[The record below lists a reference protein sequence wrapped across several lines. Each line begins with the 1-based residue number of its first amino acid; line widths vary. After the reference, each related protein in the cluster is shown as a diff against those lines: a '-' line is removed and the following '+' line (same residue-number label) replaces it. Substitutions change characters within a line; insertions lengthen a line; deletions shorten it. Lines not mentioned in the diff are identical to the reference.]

1 MNSDRRQFLQGV
13 VSSGVGVLTS
23 FRLIGSTSGQNAYG
37 SQISPSP
44 DGQTTESFPTPIGL
58 HTVVTGMQTPLD
70 IAFAPAANRR
80 YIVDQVGVV
89 YTHDADGLREEPFL
103 DLQDA
108 IVYGTERGVLGIAL
122 HPNFATN
129 RRVFI
134 RYSAPQRPG
143 TPEDYSHTFVLAEF
157 RASKDGTHVL
167 RDSERT
173 ILEIPE
179 PNHHHNGGA
188 IKFGPDGYL
197 YVSVGDGGG
206 NGGGLGSKSS
216 GQDVNNDLLGSILRL
231 DIDRQKD
238 GRNYAIP
245 DDNPLVGKNGLD
257 EHYAWGFRNPWRM
270 SFDGPDLFVGDVG
283 DTRYEEVDLVKK
295 GGNYGWKIK
304 EGNHCI
310 GAASCPDAVTSGNGR
325 AEPLID
331 PIIEYPHSTAP
342 ISGVSVIGG
351 YVYRGSTLQKLN
363 GVYIFGDLVPNGRL
377 FVATPSENGRQWTPQ
392 LLEIANTDRSKLDQL
407 FSFSMDNRGEI
418 YALGFGSDDGGLYRL
433 IPDN

>member
-1 MNSDRRQFLQGV
+1 MNPDRRRFLQRIVG
-13 VSSGVGVLTS
+13 SGAGVLTS
-23 FRLIGSTSGQNAYG
+23 FRLIGSTSGQDSA
-37 SQISPSP
+37 SPWISPLP
-44 DGQTTESFPTPIGL
+44 EDQTTEAFHTPIGL
-58 HTVVTGMQTPLD
+58 RTVATGMQTPLD
-70 IAFAPAANRR
+70 MAFAPAANRR

-103 DLQDA
+103 DLQGD

-122 HPNFATN
+122 HPNFAAN

-134 RYSAPQRPG
+134 RYSAPRRPG
-143 TPEDYSHTFVLAEF
+143 TPADYSHTFVLAEF
-157 RASKDGTHVL
+157 RASKDGTRLL

-206 NGGGLGSKSS
+206 NGGGSGSKSN
-216 GQDVNNDLLGSILRL
+216 GQDVNENLLGSILRL
-231 DIDRQKD
+231 DIDRREG
-238 GRNYAIP
+238 GRNYTIP
-245 DDNPLVGKNGLD
+245 DDNPLVGENGLD
-257 EHYAWGFRNPWRM
+257 EQYAWGFRNPWRM
-270 SFDGPDLFVGDVG
+270 SFDGADLFVGDVG
-283 DTRYEEVDLVKK
+283 ETRYEEVDLVEK

-310 GAASCPDAVTSGNGR
+310 GAASCPDAVTTGNGTV
-325 AEPLID
+325 EPLID

-342 ISGVSVIGG
+342 INGVSVIGG
-351 YVYRGSTLQKLN
+351 YVYRGSALPKLN

-392 LLEIANTDRSKLDQL
+392 VLEIANTDRSKLEQL
-407 FSFSMDNRGEI
+407 FSFGLDDRGEM
-418 YALGFGSDDGGLYRL
+418 YALGFGSGDGGLYRL
-433 IPDN
+433 ISGD